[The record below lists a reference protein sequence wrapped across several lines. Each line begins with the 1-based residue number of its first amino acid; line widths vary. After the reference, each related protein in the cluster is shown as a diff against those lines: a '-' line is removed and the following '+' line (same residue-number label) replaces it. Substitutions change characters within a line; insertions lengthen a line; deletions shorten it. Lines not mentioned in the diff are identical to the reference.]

1 MALLVCT
8 EALSITNT
16 VFFFKHLLKSSIHA
30 ITVSVSKKTVKRIL
44 KFLMFSWHRV
54 KKKVKGSPDP
64 AQYQQKK
71 EALDKLKQEDEQG
84 LIDLR
89 FVDESGFCLNPYVP
103 YAWQEEGSSIEIET
117 TISERLNVLGLLNLH
132 NDLKSYTF
140 ETSITTETVIA
151 CIDDFSKCLKKKTV
165 LVIDNASVHT
175 SKAIKAKIP
184 QWQEKG
190 LELFYL
196 PTYSPE
202 LNLIE
207 ILWRFMKY
215 EWIEFYAYKSWENL
229 IEYVE
234 NVLRNFGEK
243 YIINYG

>member
-1 MALLVCT
+1 
-8 EALSITNT
+8 
-16 VFFFKHLLKSSIHA
+16 
-30 ITVSVSKKTVKRIL
+30 
-44 KFLMFSWHRV
+44 
-54 KKKVKGSPDP
+54 
-64 AQYQQKK
+64 
-71 EALDKLKQEDEQG
+71 
-84 LIDLR
+84 
-89 FVDESGFCLNPYVP
+89 
-103 YAWQEEGSSIEIET
+103 
-117 TISERLNVLGLLNLH
+117 
-132 NDLKSYTF
+132 
-140 ETSITTETVIA
+140 TETVIA